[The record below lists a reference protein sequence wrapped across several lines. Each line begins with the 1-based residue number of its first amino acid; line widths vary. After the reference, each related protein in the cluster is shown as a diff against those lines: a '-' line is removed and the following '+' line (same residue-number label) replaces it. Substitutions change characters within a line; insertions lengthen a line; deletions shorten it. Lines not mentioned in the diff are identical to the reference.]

1 MQLAANTGS
10 LRLKR
15 RAVIDFLNRPW
26 IAAAF
31 AAAVLAVTFAD
42 SFVTTDNY
50 IFPPYF
56 KHILFVSLIYST
68 VTLSLNFV
76 SGYIGETS
84 LGHAAFFGLGG
95 YVSALLTQNWH
106 VNFWLA
112 FLAAGLA
119 AAAVGIPLGAPALRV
134 RGPFLVVVTYGC
146 GEVFKFIALNLD
158 ITGGPAGL
166 PGLVTPALFG
176 VSFSNIGPTGKEAFI
191 VTALVLSLL
200 LAFFMSRINASR
212 IGHAFAAIREDH
224 IAAAAMGINVAY
236 YKLLAF
242 VLGAFFAG
250 LAGSLFAHY
259 LSFVSPDMLSSN
271 ESIMM
276 LTMVVVGGARSIPG
290 SFFGAFLLTTL
301 PEALRFL
308 KDIIGLTFDPWL
320 VLFGFILIVMMRV
333 QPEGFLGT
341 DTVFRR

>member
-1 MQLAANTGS
+1 MAVVAPTIPRWRPDLSKLLSGPRAALLFS
-10 LRLKR
+10 
-15 RAVIDFLNRPW
+15 
-26 IAAAF
+26 
-31 AAAVLAVTFAD
+31 AAVLFITWFD
-42 SFVTTDNY
+42 SLELTEDYVFT
-50 IFPPYF
+50 PYF
-56 KHILFVSLIYST
+56 KHILFVSLVYSI

-76 SGYIGETS
+76 SGYIGQTS

-95 YVSALLTQNWH
+95 YTSALLTQVCH
-106 VNFWLA
+106 LPFWPS
-112 FLAAGLA
+112 FLAAGFV

-146 GEVFKFIALNLD
+146 GEVFKFVALNLE

-166 PGLVTPALFG
+166 PGLISPSLG
-176 VSFSNIGPTGKEAFI
+176 VSFASIGPTGKEAFI
-191 VTALVLSLL
+191 VAALVMALF
-200 LAFFMSRINASR
+200 LAFLMSRIEESR
-212 IGHAFAAIREDH
+212 IGHAFTAIREDE
-224 IAAAAMGINVAY
+224 IAAATMGVNLAY

-290 SFFGAFLLTTL
+290 SFLGAFLLTFI
-301 PEALRFL
+301 PEGLRYFKDFL
-308 KDIIGLTFDPWL
+308 GLSYDPWL
-320 VLFGFILIVMMRV
+320 VMFGLLLIIMMRV
-333 QPEGFLGT
+333 RPQGILGA

>member
-1 MQLAANTGS
+1 MATVAPPVTRWRPNLSKLLGGPRAALCFT
-10 LRLKR
+10 
-15 RAVIDFLNRPW
+15 AVILVMTW
-26 IAAAF
+26 
-31 AAAVLAVTFAD
+31 LD
-42 SFVTTDNY
+42 SLDLTEDY
-50 IFPPYF
+50 IFTPYF
-56 KHILFVSLIYST
+56 KHILFVSLIYSV

-76 SGYIGETS
+76 SGYIGQTS

-95 YVSALLTQNWH
+95 YTSALLTQ
-106 VNFWLA
+106 VYQVPFWPS
-112 FLAAGLA
+112 FLAAGLI
-119 AAAVGIPLGAPALRV
+119 AAAVGVPLGAPALRV

-166 PGLVTPALFG
+166 PGLISPSLG
-176 VSFSNIGPTGKEAFI
+176 VSFARIGPTGKEAFI
-191 VTALVLSLL
+191 VAALAMALF
-200 LAFFMSRINASR
+200 LAFLMSRIEDSR
-212 IGHAFAAIREDH
+212 VGHAFAAIREDE
-224 IAAAAMGINVAY
+224 IAAATMGINLAY

-250 LAGSLFAHY
+250 LAGSLFVHY

-290 SFFGAFLLTTL
+290 SFLGAFLLTFI
-301 PEALRFL
+301 PEGLRYFKDFL
-308 KDIIGLTFDPWL
+308 GLSYDPWL
-320 VLFGFILIVMMRV
+320 VLFGLLLIIMMRV
-333 QPEGFLGT
+333 RPQGILGA